1 MTNSK
6 ELLNDLISRVTL
18 NEEKA
23 EIQSIIYLLLE
34 NKFGL
39 TKTDVLSGKLIHTV
53 NQPELNLCIERINNQ
68 EPIQYILK
76 EAFFFGR
83 FFKVN
88 PAVLIPRPETELL
101 IHEIIQSRIGNTN
114 PIRILDIG
122 TGSGCIAISLA
133 LEIKNATVTA
143 SDISPTALDCATEN
157 AMLHK
162 APIHFIEHDILN
174 AELTEAF
181 DLIISNP
188 PYIAIEEKSTMKPNV
203 LEFEPHLALFA
214 PENDPLIFYRK
225 IIEKSKNALLAN
237 GSLWFEINENYS
249 INVCEILKARG
260 FENVNVIQDMSGKER
275 VVWGSHQPKL
285 ASLKI

>member
-83 FFKVN
+83 SFKVN

-133 LEIKNATVTA
+133 LEIKNATVIA
-143 SDISPTALDCATEN
+143 SDISPTALDCAKEN

-162 APIHFIEHDILN
+162 ASVHFIEHDILN

-181 DLIISNP
+181 NLIISNP

-214 PENDPLIFYRK
+214 PKNDPLAFYK
-225 IIEKSKNALLAN
+225 SIIQKSKNALSTN
-237 GSLWFEINENYS
+237 GSLWFEINEHFGKE
-249 INVCEILKARG
+249 VMGLMKASN
-260 FENVNVIQDMSGKER
+260 FADVKIIKDIDGKER
-275 VVWGSHQPKL
+275 IVNGRKSN
-285 ASLKI
+285 